1 MKTEQAEQIENVC
14 TSGDSFMCTGIA
26 DWNTGTMCRP
36 CAHLA
41 EIYSV
46 MAALA
51 PVGSPRDE

>member
-51 PVGSPRDE
+51 PVGSP